1 MAKRDYSADSAFVPP
16 SRQVFA
22 IGPDLNGS
30 RVSVFEHGYMPH
42 VETSPIIPTIV

>member
-30 RVSVFEHGYMPH
+30 RVFEHGYMPH
-42 VETSPIIPTIV
+42 DETSPIIPTIV